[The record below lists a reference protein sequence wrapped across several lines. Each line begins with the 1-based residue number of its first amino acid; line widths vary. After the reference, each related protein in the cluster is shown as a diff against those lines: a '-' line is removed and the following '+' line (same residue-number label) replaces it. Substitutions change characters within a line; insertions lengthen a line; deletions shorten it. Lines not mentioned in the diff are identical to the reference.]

1 MDDFFTSALIAFAV
15 VLNLILV
22 YLIIKS
28 LVYLIRLRKI
38 EYIPPI
44 VIGMIGLGI
53 SFHLVFIPRWFS

>member
-22 YLIIKS
+22 CLIIES
-28 LVYLIRLRKI
+28 LVYLIRFRKI